1 VGAQAVYSSTQAD
14 TQYKCCQLILLQVKG
29 TTMATK
35 YHGFSTIDQ
44 VKKFKLTDFDLVKR
58 DLLNHF
64 SIRRGEKLLQPNFG
78 SIIWNMLFEPL
89 TEETKAILVE
99 DIKRIVN
106 YDPRINVNGVIIDQ
120 LENGLQI
127 QVELLYLPTNMSD
140 QLTLV
145 FDNQSNSLSVS

>member
-1 VGAQAVYSSTQAD
+1 
-14 TQYKCCQLILLQVKG
+14 
-29 TTMATK
+29 MATK
-35 YHGFSTIDQ
+35 YYGFSTIDQ

-145 FDNQSNSLSVS
+145 FDNQSNS

>member
-1 VGAQAVYSSTQAD
+1 
-14 TQYKCCQLILLQVKG
+14 
-29 TTMATK
+29 MATK
-35 YHGFSTIDQ
+35 YYGFSTIDQ

-127 QVELLYLPTNMSD
+127 QVELLYLPTTMSD

>member
-1 VGAQAVYSSTQAD
+1 
-14 TQYKCCQLILLQVKG
+14 
-29 TTMATK
+29 
-35 YHGFSTIDQ
+35 
-44 VKKFKLTDFDLVKR
+44 
-58 DLLNHF
+58 
-64 SIRRGEKLLQPNFG
+64 
-78 SIIWNMLFEPL
+78 MLFEPL

>member
-1 VGAQAVYSSTQAD
+1 
-14 TQYKCCQLILLQVKG
+14 
-29 TTMATK
+29 MATK
-35 YHGFSTIDQ
+35 YYGFSTIDQ

>member
-1 VGAQAVYSSTQAD
+1 
-14 TQYKCCQLILLQVKG
+14 
-29 TTMATK
+29 MATK

-64 SIRRGEKLLQPNFG
+64 SIRKGEKLLQPNFG

-99 DIKRIVN
+99 DIRRIVN
-106 YDPRINVNGVIIDQ
+106 YDPRTNVTGIIIDQ
-120 LENGLQI
+120 FENGLQI
-127 QVELLYLPTNMSD
+127 QVEIVYLPENMSSKM
-140 QLTLV
+140 TLM
-145 FDNQSNSLSVS
+145 FDNQSNALSVS

>member
-1 VGAQAVYSSTQAD
+1 
-14 TQYKCCQLILLQVKG
+14 
-29 TTMATK
+29 MATK

-64 SIRRGEKLLQPNFG
+64 SIRKGEKLLQPNFG

-99 DIKRIVN
+99 DVRRIVN
-106 YDPRINVNGVIIDQ
+106 YDPRTNVTGIIIDQ

-127 QVELLYLPTNMSD
+127 QVEIMYLPENMSSK
-140 QLTLV
+140 LTLI
-145 FDNQSNSLSVS
+145 FDNQSNALSVS

>member
-1 VGAQAVYSSTQAD
+1 
-14 TQYKCCQLILLQVKG
+14 
-29 TTMATK
+29 MATK
-35 YHGFSTIDQ
+35 YYGFSTIDQ

-145 FDNQSNSLSVS
+145 FDNQSTSLSVS

>member
-1 VGAQAVYSSTQAD
+1 
-14 TQYKCCQLILLQVKG
+14 
-29 TTMATK
+29 MATK

>member
-1 VGAQAVYSSTQAD
+1 
-14 TQYKCCQLILLQVKG
+14 
-29 TTMATK
+29 MATK

-64 SIRRGEKLLQPNFG
+64 SIRKGEKLLQPNFG

-99 DIKRIVN
+99 DVRRIVN
-106 YDPRINVNGVIIDQ
+106 YDPRTNVTGIIIDQ

-127 QVELLYLPTNMSD
+127 QVEIMYLPENMSSK
-140 QLTLV
+140 LTLM
-145 FDNQSNSLSVS
+145 FDNQSNALSVS

>member
-1 VGAQAVYSSTQAD
+1 
-14 TQYKCCQLILLQVKG
+14 
-29 TTMATK
+29 MATK

-44 VKKFKLTDFDLVKR
+44 VKKFKLTDFELVKR

-64 SIRRGEKLLQPNFG
+64 SIRKGEKLLQPNFG

-127 QVELLYLPTNMSD
+127 QVDILYLPTNMSD
-140 QLTLV
+140 QLTLM

>member
-1 VGAQAVYSSTQAD
+1 
-14 TQYKCCQLILLQVKG
+14 
-29 TTMATK
+29 MATK

-44 VKKFKLTDFDLVKR
+44 VKKFKLTDFELVKR

-64 SIRRGEKLLQPNFG
+64 SIRKGEKLLQPNFG

-99 DIKRIVN
+99 DVRRIVN
-106 YDPRINVNGVIIDQ
+106 YDPRTNVTGIIIDQ

-127 QVELLYLPTNMSD
+127 QVEIMYLPENMSSK
-140 QLTLV
+140 LTLM
-145 FDNQSNSLSVS
+145 FDNQSNALSVS